1 MRFETISWAIW
12 HEQILQ
18 MRALPKD
25 YVKKEGAAYE

>member
-1 MRFETISWAIW
+1 MRFEIISWAIW

-18 MRALPKD
+18 MHTLPKD